1 MHGSKHWILTD
12 FTFDGAHSFE
22 SLSGTSPPCSLVDAF
37 SSLGEEDIDEGSSF
51 FRHVYSFFL
60 GFDCFLADSS
70 TFLGGCTFFVHTFT
84 FGAMLIVKMVCNGHQ
99 HQ

>member
-1 MHGSKHWILTD
+1 MHESKHWIHTD

-22 SLSGTSPPCSLVDAF
+22 PLSGTSPTCSLVDAF
-37 SSLGEEDIDEGSSF
+37 SGPGEEDIDEGSSF
-51 FRHVYSFFL
+51 FRHVCSFFL

-84 FGAMLIVKMVCNGHQ
+84 FGAMLMVKMVCN
-99 HQ
+99 